1 MFFEVEWGVE
11 GDGEKQGLKK
21 ILWPSFAINQIPH
34 EWGCLASLL
43 PSCSRAR
50 LLCLD
55 FSFSARRSFHT
66 KTSSSKQY
74 YLYLLSL
81 HFLQLWKSRMKSSD
95 RWPWICCHRV
105 LFKVTTPFHYVLF
118 VWVLISL
125 FVHFPSEDLHSRCS
139 VQCYPKEF
147 NKVANTPFFFSLCLP
162 QMSLS
167 SDNLWQP
174 APADLR
180 QPERRGYYRMPQVVA
195 TNLPHICQQGPTRCR
210 RHLGDLLCLSLT
222 FTFFSS
228 LTAAPRNFLRPRSIL
243 HVLFVLTAFL
253 LLIAYSLTS
262 PAQNR
267 LDSRQPLTTN
277 AEELEQLRIELD
289 NSATFVQ
296 ETLLLASQQNLTPAN
311 TKPED
316 KLREIQQKVDDL
328 TEKLKITTHDTELE
342 QRVNDLEKMLSQ
354 LKEHKAMATMVG
366 ARRLRRRQ
374 RRWRKGRR
382 KRTPRRNRVQ
392 ELRDWC
398 CCEKIARK
406 NKKRTLNKNDDMN
419 KNKN

>member
-1 MFFEVEWGVE
+1 
-11 GDGEKQGLKK
+11 
-21 ILWPSFAINQIPH
+21 
-34 EWGCLASLL
+34 
-43 PSCSRAR
+43 
-50 LLCLD
+50 
-55 FSFSARRSFHT
+55 
-66 KTSSSKQY
+66 
-74 YLYLLSL
+74 
-81 HFLQLWKSRMKSSD
+81 
-95 RWPWICCHRV
+95 
-105 LFKVTTPFHYVLF
+105 
-118 VWVLISL
+118 
-125 FVHFPSEDLHSRCS
+125 
-139 VQCYPKEF
+139 
-147 NKVANTPFFFSLCLP
+147 
-162 QMSLS
+162 
-167 SDNLWQP
+167 
-174 APADLR
+174 
-180 QPERRGYYRMPQVVA
+180 MPQVVA

-374 RRWRKGRR
+374 RR
-382 KRTPRRNRVQ
+382 
-392 ELRDWC
+392 
-398 CCEKIARK
+398 
-406 NKKRTLNKNDDMN
+406 
-419 KNKN
+419 